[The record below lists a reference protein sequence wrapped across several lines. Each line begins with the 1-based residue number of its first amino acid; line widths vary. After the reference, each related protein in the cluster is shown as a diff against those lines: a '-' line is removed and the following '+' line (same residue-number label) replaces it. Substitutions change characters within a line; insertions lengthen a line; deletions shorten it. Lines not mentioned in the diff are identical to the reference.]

1 MYDNTIEA
9 SPKCVEVR
17 RLTLTERLKEER
29 TNVNSRLQELDQAI
43 TALEAQPEMQRLLDI
58 IQKVARY

>member
-1 MYDNTIEA
+1 MYDNAVATDA
-9 SPKCVEVR
+9 KCIEVR